1 MAFKPSR
8 GGRVV
13 PQRQQIAAVRLR
25 GLAQSRGIVGSL
37 FDMSGCEATLFLSTV
52 VWRDISCKNPD
63 YRARAAAADVP
74 DSHSVKPY
82 AVFLGGLLHPH
93 QCFL

>member
-8 GGRVV
+8 GGRVIAR
-13 PQRQQIAAVRLR
+13 RQQMLTDSHRLCRCAVRVR
-25 GLAQSRGIVGSL
+25 PRGIVGWL

-63 YRARAAAADVP
+63 YRA
-74 DSHSVKPY
+74 
-82 AVFLGGLLHPH
+82 
-93 QCFL
+93 